1 MCGGCASGLL
11 RLAVPPPSLKSEAR
25 PPFLLLYG
33 AAPPSLCISGARM
46 CPRLPTNL
54 AVGVAELGG
63 LLVSK
68 AKARKLPVFWTAGLS
83 P

>member
-11 RLAVPPPSLKSEAR
+11 RLAVPHTGLKR
-25 PPFLLLYG
+25 PTLLQLWFSG
-33 AAPPSLCISGARM
+33 AAPPSCCLSGPRL

-54 AVGVAELGG
+54 AVRVAELGG

-68 AKARKLPVFWTAGLS
+68 AKARKLAVFWIAGLS